1 MPSSAEEIRAQYTFL
16 QSGGQVRRVVGA
28 VAAITLVLALR
39 SAVGAAADLPQGSA
53 QFDIASQLML
63 RLFGETSDSNA
74 SFAAVHGDRTSESPL
89 RDLALQVGPPQAK
102 PYLSSAPAAFAE
114 DRLALRDLG
123 ANQSP
128 YFGATSLLST
138 NRDEVRFAPYSL
150 TENVAAL
157 TPQSEHFTA
166 DYQPVSPAP
175 VISPEPGTLA
185 FAPLE
190 MRGPDF
196 LPTTTTQIGALQF
209 EGHDDGASAQTTQD
223 ALRDSSYG
231 AGANF
236 DVRAGKRNVNVN
248 LSSEYEH
255 VGRDDANTFSVSTL
269 DSASSWQLPG
279 ADAPLAVPNY
289 ADMSRLSLGA
299 GVSVPVVHDL
309 TLNLNYD
316 AQRLYGGYG
325 LPGLMNLNTVN
336 NSYGGKLTFNIPQIS
351 SSLSIS
357 AHQDRFEDS
366 LLPING
372 STQTREDVN
381 FTVKF

>member
-1 MPSSAEEIRAQYTFL
+1 MQFL
-16 QSGGQVRRVVGA
+16 QSGGQVRRVVSV

-39 SAVGAAADLPQGSA
+39 SAVGAADLPQGIA
-53 QFDIASQLML
+53 RFDIASQLML

-74 SFAAVHGDRTSESPL
+74 SFAAVHGDRASESPL
-89 RDLALQVGPPQAK
+89 RDLALEVGPAQAK

-114 DRLALRDLG
+114 DRLALRDLW
-123 ANQSP
+123 ANQSADSS
-128 YFGATSLLST
+128 ATSLLSA

-150 TENVAAL
+150 TENLAAL
-157 TPQSEHFTA
+157 VSPSEHFTA

-190 MRGPDF
+190 MRSPDF
-196 LPTTTTQIGALQF
+196 LPTTTQIGALQF

-255 VGRDDANTFSVSTL
+255 VGRDDTNSFSVSTL
-269 DSASSWQLPG
+269 GSASSWQLPG

-336 NSYGGKLTFNIPQIS
+336 NSYGGNLTFNIPQIS